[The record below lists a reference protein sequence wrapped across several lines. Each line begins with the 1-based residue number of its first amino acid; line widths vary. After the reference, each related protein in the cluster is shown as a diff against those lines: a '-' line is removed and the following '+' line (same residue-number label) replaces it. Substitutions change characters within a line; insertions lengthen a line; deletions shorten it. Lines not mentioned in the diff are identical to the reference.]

1 MNPEVPTGQGLLLQ
15 AIGILPLAFL
25 TFLLGRSIQ
34 RPYLRFWWPA
44 WTALA
49 GALFALYLAR
59 WLPQLRGGL
68 EALYFFGEYVFGGLL
83 VAGCRSLASGTAPG
97 RRAAWLFV
105 PALALALIL
114 PRVHA
119 PFAVRFI
126 PQAAVMGVLF
136 GLALRELRRGPG
148 VRGGIGT
155 SLLKASLLAQALF
168 FLHYVPVLSWAAWN
182 GHGVAA
188 AYSSTAAVFDLL
200 FETLLGLATVVVV
213 LEREH
218 HDLEQANAEL
228 REARGKL
235 EALAR
240 VDPLTSSLNRHAFY
254 SMVEGGRSEA
264 GGEGCVAVADLD
276 SLKADQRRAR
286 ARRGGR
292 GHPRRGPGDPAGGA
306 GGRPRLPLG
315 RRRVPDRAV
324 RRLRGGGR
332 FAARRARRDARGRAG
347 PGLAA
352 ARDRLRLDGCR
363 RLRVAREPRA
373 GGRARGCPDV
383 PVQAGAPPLVGGGG
397 ATRAERRAAA
407 QASSSGVLPR

>member
-1 MNPEVPTGQGLLLQ
+1 LDGPHADALQLRAMNPEVPTGQGLLLQ

-49 GALFALYLAR
+49 GSLFALYLAR
-59 WLPQLRGGL
+59 WLPQLRGWL
-68 EALYFFGEYVFGGLL
+68 EASYFFGEYVFGGLL
-83 VAGCRSLASGTAPG
+83 VAGCRSLAGGTSPG
-97 RRAAWLFV
+97 RRAAWLLA
-105 PALALALIL
+105 PALALALL
-114 PRVHA
+114 LSRVHA

-136 GLALRELRRGPG
+136 GLALRELRRGAG

-188 AYSSTAAVFDLL
+188 AYPSTAAVFDLL

-254 SMVEGGRSEA
+254 SMVEGSRDEA
-264 GGEGCVAVADLD
+264 GGGGCVAVADLD
-276 SLKADQRRAR
+276 SLKAINDGLGHAAGDAAIRAVAR
-286 ARRGGR
+286 AIRQVVRADDLVFRWGGDEFLIVLFSVSEEEAASRLAGLDSMLAAVPVPDSPRPVAVSVSTGVAAFTSLAGLEPAVAQADARMYRCKEERRRSLAEATGGR
-292 GHPRRGPGDPAGGA
+292 
-306 GGRPRLPLG
+306 
-315 RRRVPDRAV
+315 
-324 RRLRGGGR
+324 
-332 FAARRARRDARGRAG
+332 
-347 PGLAA
+347 
-352 ARDRLRLDGCR
+352 
-363 RLRVAREPRA
+363 
-373 GGRARGCPDV
+373 
-383 PVQAGAPPLVGGGG
+383 
-397 ATRAERRAAA
+397 
-407 QASSSGVLPR
+407 

>member
-1 MNPEVPTGQGLLLQ
+1 LDGPHAEALQPRAMIPEVPTGQGLPLQ
-15 AIGILPLAFL
+15 AVGILPLAFL

-44 WTALA
+44 WTSLA

-83 VAGCRSLASGTAPG
+83 VAGCRSLASGTPPS
-97 RRAAWLFV
+97 RRAPWLFV
-105 PALALALIL
+105 PALALALL
-114 PRVHA
+114 LSRVQA

-136 GLALRELRRGPG
+136 GLALRELRGGPG
-148 VRGGIGT
+148 GRGGLGT

-188 AYSSTAAVFDLL
+188 AYSSAAAVFDLL

-218 HDLEQANAEL
+218 HDLGRANDEL
-228 REARGKL
+228 RVVRERL

-240 VDPLTSSLNRHAFY
+240 VDPLTHSLNRHAFY
-254 SMVEGGRSEA
+254 SMVEGGRSEH
-264 GGEGCVAVADLD
+264 GGGGCVAVADLD
-276 SLKADQRRAR
+276 SLKAVNDGLGHAAGDAAIRAVARAIRQVVRADDLVFRWGGDEFLIVLFGVSEGEASSRLAGLDAMLTAVPVPDSPRRVTVSVSTGVAAFTSLASLEPAVALADARMYQCKQERRRA
-286 ARRGGR
+286 
-292 GHPRRGPGDPAGGA
+292 PAE
-306 GGRPRLPLG
+306 
-315 RRRVPDRAV
+315 
-324 RRLRGGGR
+324 
-332 FAARRARRDARGRAG
+332 AAR
-347 PGLAA
+347 
-352 ARDRLRLDGCR
+352 
-363 RLRVAREPRA
+363 
-373 GGRARGCPDV
+373 
-383 PVQAGAPPLVGGGG
+383 
-397 ATRAERRAAA
+397 ER
-407 QASSSGVLPR
+407 